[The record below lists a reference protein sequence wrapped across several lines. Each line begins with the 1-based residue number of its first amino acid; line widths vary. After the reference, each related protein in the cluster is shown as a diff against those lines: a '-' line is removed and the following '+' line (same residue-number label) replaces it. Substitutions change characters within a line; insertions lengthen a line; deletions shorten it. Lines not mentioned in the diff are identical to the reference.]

1 MRGELLATRSRVIA
15 IACVLA
21 FAVVSPLFVDEF
33 SVLVLNQ
40 CLIWGILALSLDLM
54 LGYTGMA
61 SLGHAAYFGTGA
73 YATAIMSATYGASFG
88 EAFVVAII
96 AAAVVTAICA
106 LVALRASDV
115 YFLMITFALAML
127 IWGLAYR
134 WDSMTGGENGIA
146 GIDRPL
152 FMEDTI
158 TYYYFTLIV
167 AAGVFLFFSVLVHS
181 CFGKTMVGIRE
192 SESRMRALGY
202 NVWLHKFI
210 IYMLSG
216 LFSGL
221 AGFLWV
227 YYNSYVA
234 PTDVELVTS
243 FNALLMV
250 SLGGP
255 GTLAGPLLGSTI
267 FVILDN
273 SVNMFTER
281 SLTVVGCI
289 YIVVVLFAPEGIMGF
304 IKQLRT
310 RAQKVNNE

>member
-1 MRGELLATRSRVIA
+1 MIGELLISRGRVIA
-15 IACVLA
+15 IAVILV
-21 FAVVSPLFVDEF
+21 FAGISPLFVDEF

-40 CLIWGILALSLDLM
+40 CLIWGIFALSLDLM

-88 EAFVVAII
+88 EAFVVALI
-96 AAAVVTAICA
+96 AAAVITAICA
-106 LVALRASDV
+106 VVALRASDV

-127 IWGLAYR
+127 VWGLAYR

-152 FMEDTI
+152 FMEGTVA
-158 TYYYFTLIV
+158 YYYFTLIV
-167 AAGVFLFFSVLVHS
+167 AAVVFLFFSILVHS
-181 CFGKTMVGIRE
+181 CFGKTLVGIRE

-210 IYMLSG
+210 IYMISG
-216 LFSGL
+216 IFSGL

-250 SLGGP
+250 SLGGA

-273 SVNMFTER
+273 TVNMFTER

-304 IKQLRT
+304 IKQLRM
-310 RAQKVNNE
+310 RARETDNE